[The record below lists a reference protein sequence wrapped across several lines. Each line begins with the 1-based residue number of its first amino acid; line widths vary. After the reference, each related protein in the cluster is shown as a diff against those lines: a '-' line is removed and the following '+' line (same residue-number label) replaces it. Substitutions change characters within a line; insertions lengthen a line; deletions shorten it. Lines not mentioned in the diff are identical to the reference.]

1 MTTATLPL
9 VSDYQAVLQDI
20 RETFTI
26 ILAHK
31 EEEQLAKLPEAI
43 RENLWQLLLKLL
55 SVSFH
60 KKKLNKSR
68 KALAAMFAGR
78 LGCINGL
85 PTVMWAI
92 WVLMTSSKQ
101 ELEGLTQGKVKQV
114 LWGLQ
119 RELF

>member
-43 RENLWQLLLKLL
+43 RENL
-55 SVSFH
+55 
-60 KKKLNKSR
+60 
-68 KALAAMFAGR
+68 
-78 LGCINGL
+78 
-85 PTVMWAI
+85 
-92 WVLMTSSKQ
+92 
-101 ELEGLTQGKVKQV
+101 
-114 LWGLQ
+114 
-119 RELF
+119 